1 MRKPEHQ
8 WETPSFR
15 AVRREALPESW
26 AAKPRAEAFDLKP
39 QEPGE
44 GPDLAG
50 KRGPTAWLSLT
61 DQIIDRAAFDRD
73 GREVVF
79 AVMAWLVA
87 RGARAINL
95 RDELGEPVARG
106 PFEVSLLSSE
116 AAKGAVPARLI
127 TLAPSNAEL
136 IAAVGCV
143 DRLIACEDS
152 SDWPAELATLERL
165 GPDLNPDLDRVVALK
180 PDLVL
185 SSLSVPGMERIV
197 TGLRRRGV
205 PQLVFAPRRIDDVL
219 ANLETLG
226 TRLGVA
232 QAARAAR
239 AKMTRERAALL
250 ATRGPTPLRVYLEW
264 WPRPMF
270 TPGADCFSN
279 ELIELAGGINV
290 FGDRE
295 GSSVEITPE
304 DLHKARPDVC
314 FVSWCGVSEDKL
326 DLQNLI
332 KRPGLERLKAALW
345 GHVFTLDERFSGR
358 PGPRMLEAARIM
370 ARGIERVRSSIGLDN
385 TMGH

>member
-1 MRKPEHQ
+1 MRKPEQQ

-15 AVRREALPESW
+15 AVRRESLPESW
-26 AAKPRAEAFDLKP
+26 AEKPRAEAFDLKP
-39 QEPGE
+39 HESGSEP
-44 GPDLAG
+44 DSAQ
-50 KRGPTAWLSLT
+50 RGPTAWLSLT
-61 DQIIDRAAFDRD
+61 DQIVDRAAFDSD

-106 PFEVSLLSSE
+106 PFEVSLLSTE
-116 AAKGAVPARLI
+116 MTKGAVPARLI

-136 IAAVGCV
+136 VAAVGCI

-152 SDWPAELATLERL
+152 SDWPEQLASLERL
-165 GPDLNPDLDRVVALK
+165 GPDLNPDLDRVAALK
-180 PDLVL
+180 PELVL
-185 SSLSVPGMERIV
+185 SSLTVPGMERIV

-205 PQLVFAPRRIDDVL
+205 PQLVLAPRSVDDVL
-219 ANLETLG
+219 ANLDTLG
-226 TRLGVA
+226 ARLGVA
-232 QAARAAR
+232 EAASAAR
-239 AKMTRERAALL
+239 AKMERERAALL
-250 ATRGPTPLRVYLEW
+250 AMRGGTPLRVYLEW

-279 ELIELAGGINV
+279 ELITLAGGINV

-295 GSSVEITPE
+295 GSSVEITAE
-304 DLHKARPDVC
+304 ELKQARPDVC
-314 FVSWCGVSEDKL
+314 FVSWCGVAEAKL
-326 DLQNLI
+326 DPQNLI

-345 GHVFTLDERFSGR
+345 GHVFKLDEQFSGR

-370 ARGIERVRSSIGLDN
+370 ARGIERVRSSIGLGS